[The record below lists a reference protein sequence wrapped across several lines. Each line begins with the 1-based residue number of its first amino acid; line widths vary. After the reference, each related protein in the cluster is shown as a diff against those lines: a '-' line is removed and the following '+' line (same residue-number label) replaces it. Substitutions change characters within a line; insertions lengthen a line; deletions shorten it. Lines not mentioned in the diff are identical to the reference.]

1 MPQCYYYTVISNYS
15 IRFFINYPGVVNGN
29 NLQNISNNSA
39 PNKSLYIGM
48 CYVTD
53 VFGD

>member
-1 MPQCYYYTVISNYS
+1 MPQCHYYTVIINYS
-15 IRFFINYPGVVNGN
+15 IRFFINYPGAVNEN
-29 NLQNISNNSA
+29 NFQNISNDSA

-53 VFGD
+53 VLRD